1 MFKFDRKVKNRERK
15 KKGPVWIL
23 IYLCLGGFIGT
34 FIGGFIGGY
43 SEKIQDMIVDLGD
56 FIYLY
61 AFEIYVSISLALLAI
76 TVVTSLIGRKKFLK
90 SIAKDDEVYD
100 EELMSVGIG
109 ATSLTIIFNFLL
121 LIPAIRTTMEGREGW
136 KFITSLLLLL
146 FIIVIC
152 ALIQNKLIEDMKKG
166 YPEKRGD
173 VYDMSFKKDL
183 IDSFDEREISHMHE
197 AGYRAFE
204 VASKLMIFLT
214 IGLILLSVIIKIN
227 LGLIFSLL
235 AIMATMNITYICY
248 CIKLENNRA

>member
-100 EELMSVGIG
+100 EGLMSVGIG

-146 FIIVIC
+146 LIIVIC

-166 YPEKRGD
+166 
-173 VYDMSFKKDL
+173 
-183 IDSFDEREISHMHE
+183 
-197 AGYRAFE
+197 
-204 VASKLMIFLT
+204 
-214 IGLILLSVIIKIN
+214 LSRKAWGC
-227 LGLIFSLL
+227 L
-235 AIMATMNITYICY
+235 
-248 CIKLENNRA
+248 